1 MQKKSQNTQLNL
13 FTEQDSTLN
22 LAAHFPQLATLEKLG
37 LTHIKTLEDL
47 VVFMKQM
54 NSMLL
59 KSNPF
64 NTTLQRRSY
73 DQYRHK
79 ILAGFYSWLFCFTC
93 QDCGLTNE
101 TRPLNFHHLV
111 PEDKELTI
119 IQSCGIQDKIK
130 LFKEILKCVYICEN
144 CHYQRHADMGD
155 LDEDFTAIN
164 RRRHTY
170 IQNLLG
176 CTE

>member
-1 MQKKSQNTQLNL
+1 
-13 FTEQDSTLN
+13 